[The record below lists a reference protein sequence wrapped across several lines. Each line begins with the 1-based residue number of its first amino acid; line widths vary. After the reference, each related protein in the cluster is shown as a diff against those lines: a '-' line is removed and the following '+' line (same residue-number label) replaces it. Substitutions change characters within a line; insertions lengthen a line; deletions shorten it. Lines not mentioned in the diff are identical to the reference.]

1 MMLLFY
7 LYLFYLYK
15 YRFYWHLKFSSLWKI
30 KTLAQGWQR
39 VISYEL
45 LASAITTFSGK
56 GFDLVGSEKWLSTW
70 LAEYLASKK
79 ST

>member
-15 YRFYWHLKFSSLWKI
+15 YRFYWHLKLSSLRKA
-30 KTLAQGWQR
+30 TSAQGWQQ

-45 LASAITTFSGK
+45 LASATTTFSGK
-56 GFDLVGSEKWLSTW
+56 GFDLVGSEKWLSTR
-70 LAEYLASKK
+70 LAEYLTSKK
-79 ST
+79 YT